1 MKKNKKSGIILIT
14 TLFFM
19 AIAFMLAVVIAKNGK
34 ETLMGGNRYADSEQ
48 AYLAA
53 VSGLEFIKGQLY
65 RDRAWGTYKNN
76 QLQIQPSSTSS
87 DNTSQ
92 TIIIKENSDNNG
104 LIGYILLDTSRGQ
117 VSENNY
123 DSKFEIFFKN
133 NPTNKEYACIN
144 NIDNENNILK
154 DTANNDESSN
164 IQIPNSEDNQDSSE
178 QTSQNTTEDTT
189 KNKRDVPAKSFY
201 AYVKGTCGK
210 TVRYAEAI
218 FVSNGPKSLDGGSMI
233 NGEVNINSY
242 TTTSE
247 NNIISYEE
255 DYNSDNPFIT
265 INNKSADKNGKIT
278 SANSLKIDGIGKNG
292 TINDPAYLL
301 NAKNKT
307 IISSNGIT
315 VGNFKQSSTNSTDIK
330 DTPSHIKY
338 DPNPKI
344 SDKINSLSDINTVA
358 GDTTENTS
366 TEKSDDNKYTE
377 LKSGTYVFINDIEK
391 PEKSYWAYT
400 DDIITG
406 ETENQEISTTK
417 FEKINIDDKDKY
429 TNIKFVT
436 KENEGKRQE
445 TRKINIT
452 GKVESKGNLSFIV
465 VDKQNPNK
473 KNKDNNETP
482 NENDTSNNSGATE
495 NNTAEDTTNYKY
507 TQSSRNT
514 VDFSI
519 SDKGVIKTQAN
530 SGNANL
536 FIEGEVTGSG
546 KIYCDGNLTMNSG
559 STLETQANSGV
570 AVWAKG
576 NVDIKEAKNLTSES
590 ESLQNAIIEDGIEE
604 AKNSGL
610 NSEGSDINI
619 NGKNTQIISTEPTET
634 TNTSEAITFQSKKEV
649 FDHYEGRGWRA
660 KAIYKTVT
668 TDYTIKI
675 NGDSISI
682 YENNRKEPIFRSTT
696 EQLKNDMYSYY
707 DFWGTKHNDFETAYT
722 KDKDEYG
729 ISLNVYL
736 SGIGNKKVRFYDNSE
751 YYAPNDN
758 STLRNHMGDMQL
770 YIDDKPVGIVDI
782 NPLESNQAKYNS
794 HINKIKSDKILFS
807 TQNFRND
814 NKVDNKYFTNFK
826 PSSLYDETTAK
837 QADDKIKQKSNT
849 MEEYV
854 VNYYKKQIAN
864 TEVKGTIYSKEGNI
878 NINGSGG
885 EFNITGALI
894 TAKGSL
900 NIDGVTH
907 ATLTYD
913 PDYVPFF
920 NDEGIFTRSLF
931 ESVF

>member
-14 TLFFM
+14 TLLFM

-34 ETLMGGNRYADSEQ
+34 ETLMGGNRYADGEQ

-92 TIIIKENSDNNG
+92 TIIIKENADNNG
-104 LIGYILLDTSRGQ
+104 LTGYILLDSSKGQ

-154 DTANNDESSN
+154 DTSNNDESSN

-307 IISSNGIT
+307 IISSKGIT

-366 TEKSDDNKYTE
+366 TETSDDNKYTE

-400 DDIITG
+400 DDIITA

-417 FEKINIDDKDKY
+417 FEKLNIDDKDKY

-445 TRKINIT
+445 TRKINII

-507 TQSSRNT
+507 TQSSENT

-619 NGKNTQIISTEPTET
+619 NGKNTQIISTENDSTQ
-634 TNTSEAITFQSKKEV
+634 TNNTVQTITFNKYQKKNNNIEATYTIEIKS
-649 FDHYEGRGWRA
+649 DTIY
-660 KAIYKTVT
+660 IYK
-668 TDYTIKI
+668 
-675 NGDSISI
+675 
-682 YENNRKEPIFRSTT
+682 NNKKEPIFRSTT
-696 EQLKNDMYSYY
+696 EQLKKGMYDYTYWDYGNRSYKTINLLDKY
-707 DFWGTKHNDFETAYT
+707 EQNDFLFNNLSIKKIESNGV
-722 KDKDEYG
+722 KLEEYD
-729 ISLNVYL
+729 SYQNYKYR
-736 SGIGNKKVRFYDNSE
+736 SDNH
-751 YYAPNDN
+751 
-758 STLRNHMGDMQL
+758 LGDMLLSIDGKSIGIIDINKTKYTQKYKDNEKKTSADNNIFFSTNNYWNL
-770 YIDDKPVGIVDI
+770 NKIDDENRYKDFKIS
-782 NPLESNQAKYNS
+782 NPTA
-794 HINKIKSDKILFS
+794 
-807 TQNFRND
+807 
-814 NKVDNKYFTNFK
+814 VA
-826 PSSLYDETTAK
+826 TTAK
-837 QADDKIKQKSNT
+837 QADEKVKQKSKT